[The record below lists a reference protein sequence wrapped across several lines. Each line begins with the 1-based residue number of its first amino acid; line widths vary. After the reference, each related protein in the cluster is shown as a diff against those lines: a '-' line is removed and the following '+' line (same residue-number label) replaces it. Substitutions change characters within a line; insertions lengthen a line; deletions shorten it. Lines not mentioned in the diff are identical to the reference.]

1 MRRPLL
7 WILLLLAT
15 GPVAAEQGLGARQQW
30 QPHQT
35 EAGYGLDRRLDQLVT
50 VDVLGRSAISTFAIL
65 SQATGVGLYVAP
77 ENLDTLAE
85 RKLTVIPQGC
95 TLKTIMVQIPAAL
108 RECHWD
114 VDTSGEVPVYLL
126 HRNAGAQATMVE
138 LRRRDRSRGTE
149 DVQARARAYRSS
161 RLEAARRAL
170 AMPSAQLE
178 KLEQSD
184 ILLARAVR
192 DSIARPAMEALFSL
206 PGDKMDLLVS
216 TGEAEIAF
224 DEASEWLQDI
234 ARTDLRL
241 NRTEEWQA
249 NAGAELSP
257 GLAEQ
262 LLSSVRFAFRFHVT
276 GVDLTLRHGSQRG
289 SHEWSVIIAVPAASC
304 PPGFE
309 QRAERLLI
317 RTGTPEEE
325 AREIVRR
332 LTEQWQEGAPAGA
345 ELEPAVQPDIQLTDV
360 VRLDCAQRL
369 DLTEVQQ
376 IIARS
381 TDMPVISDY
390 FTMGPWD
397 VPEEVRDGVP
407 VWQLLERLSAS
418 ADCEWRRVGHCLVF
432 NHGRWYE
439 MVREE
444 VPESVLAPYRS
455 KLEAGQDLSPREL
468 VAIARGL
475 QGLPYRERGPAA
487 AEDRYAYDLLDS
499 FARWALSFCD
509 SMTEEQASALFSPEG
524 LQFPEMREDQQAQF
538 LAKIK
543 SWAVANEARQAP
555 QMLALHIRA
564 LSRDREGTLEGSV
577 RIHASFRKKACGGT
591 SLRFRLPY
599 PPARCPKTPS
609 GPVDHS

>member
-1 MRRPLL
+1 MRWVLL
-7 WILLLLAT
+7 SILLLLAT
-15 GPVAAEQGLGARQQW
+15 GRAPAEHGWGTRQQW
-30 QPHQT
+30 QPHIESDQ
-35 EAGYGLDRRLDQLVT
+35 RLQKA
-50 VDVLGRSAISTFAIL
+50 VDTDIIGRGVVQALAIL
-65 SQATGVGLYVAP
+65 SEATGVSLSVAP
-77 ENLDTLAE
+77 ENLETVGQ

-114 VDTSGEVPVYLL
+114 VDAGGEVPVYLL
-126 HRNAGAQATMVE
+126 HRNSGAHATIAA
-138 LRRRDRSRGTE
+138 LRQRDRSPE
-149 DVQARARAYRSS
+149 ELQARARAYRSS

-170 AMPSAQLE
+170 AMPSVQLD

-206 PGDKMDLLVS
+206 PGDKMDLLLS
-216 TGEAEIAF
+216 AGEAEITF
-224 DEASEWLQDI
+224 DEASAWLQDI
-234 ARTDLRL
+234 AHTDLRL
-241 NRTEEWQA
+241 NRTEEWQT
-249 NAGAELSP
+249 NDGAELFP
-257 GLAEQ
+257 GLAEE
-262 LLSSVRFAFRFHVT
+262 LLSSVRFAFCFYST
-276 GVDLTLRHGSQRG
+276 GLHLILRRGSQPESRA
-289 SHEWSVIIAVPAASC
+289 WDVIIAVPAASC
-304 PPGFE
+304 PPGCE

-325 AREIVRR
+325 ATEIVRR

-345 ELEPAVQPDIQLTDV
+345 EPEPALQPDSQLTDV

-418 ADCEWRRVGHCLVF
+418 ADYEWQRVGHCLVF
-432 NHGRWYE
+432 KHGSWYE
-439 MVREE
+439 MVHEE

-455 KLEAGQDLSPREL
+455 KLETGQDLSPREL

-487 AEDRYAYDLLDS
+487 PEDRYAYDLLDS
-499 FARWALSFCD
+499 FERWALNFCD

-538 LAKIK
+538 LAEIR
-543 SWAVANEARQAP
+543 SWAVADKARQAP
-555 QMLALHIRA
+555 QMLALHIRG

-577 RIHASFRKKACGGT
+577 RIHASFEKKACGGT

-599 PPARCPKTPS
+599 APARCPKTPN